1 MEKNNVSVEEVNKDV
16 DTFKAL
22 DALAHSDGG
31 IIIIDSLKKDVVNS
45 VESLISK
52 YRVAPEIELR
62 ASIAKLHA
70 DLSLL
75 RVLTRSEANKKLAQE
90 ELEKLLAE

>member
-1 MEKNNVSVEEVNKDV
+1 MEKSNVNIEEVTKDV

-31 IIIIDSLKKDVVNS
+31 IIVIGSLKKDVVNG
-45 VESLISK
+45 VESIISM
-52 YRVAPEIELR
+52 YRTASEIELR

-75 RVLTRSEANKKLAQE
+75 RVLTRSEANKKLAQD